1 MGASQGLTAA
11 CQPCYTE
18 SCCDDDTLDEK
29 STTYTRPLT
38 VHGFNVLSFGPG
50 SGPAGQVFEET
61 LRGLSRADR
70 SLLQFSSTAC
80 LVAVRWLIH
89 QGAAPDV
96 HDANGTTALHVA
108 CRSGSLPVVCEVLK
122 YSQLLEAVDI
132 AGWTPLHIAG
142 HMGRSEAV
150 RFLLQARA
158 SPHRRNASG
167 QTPAQISLDRVTREV
182 LQAAAEDGD
191 WEREMV
197 ALGDAEQEVED
208 GPEDYFAAFNMKED
222 RVGVPH
228 QCERELFFVT
238 PKASIKEV
246 TTFRKSLMKVLV
258 LLFNLKPSAGLA
270 FAVACGL
277 SESYGTA
284 ARALLHTEGAD
295 RSKIGNF
302 LGQDFS
308 LCLLVRFGVLDSL
321 PLLCTG
327 VISCLELSFSRI
339 QLPED
344 MDRMERLLHAAALV
358 WWRKHRALS
367 PSMLPTE
374 GTVEDDK
381 TSETKEL
388 VGHGLLQYISSAQ
401 VMSQLMF
408 STVML
413 HQVIHGDGTGAT
425 GTMSFDD
432 WANMNKGLEDVHKDI
447 PNFVTRPIY
456 DAICAK
462 FVPELCMAPSAQSPT
477 SRSQARSHIG
487 SESSEDEFMPYGQDK
502 KSSPIS
508 VNGQAEVSGPSA
520 FQQLA
525 QAEGWVQ
532 LNCHL
537 PIVASQQIR
546 PGSETLATE
555 GLGSGMTLVGAQDG
569 LTALMKVRAGSDAVL
584 PPGPLE
590 HGWVW
595 ASLCSI
601 CLLFS
606 TMPPG
611 KPVGAELAAPHAVVD
626 VRLLNVTEVDRE
638 ARSLTVATFSTHP
651 YRPKM
656 EGSEEGRP
664 LGDIPVIL
672 LMEDGRF
679 QELSLP
685 PLQMKVE
692 TEEELDAWVSLLAEK
707 NNIKLKDGK
716 HAITLA

>member
-61 LRGLSRADR
+61 LRGLSRSDR
-70 SLLQFSSTAC
+70 NLLQFASTPC
-80 LVAVRWLIH
+80 LAAVRWLIY
-89 QGAAPDV
+89 QGASPDV

-122 YSQLLEAVDI
+122 FSQLLEAVDI

-158 SPHRRNASG
+158 SPHRRNAAG
-167 QTPAQISLDRVTREV
+167 QTPAQISLDRITREV

-191 WEREMV
+191 WERGMV
-197 ALGDAEQEVED
+197 ALGDAEQEVEE
-208 GPEDYFAAFNMKED
+208 GPDDYFPAFNAKED

-246 TTFRKSLMKVLV
+246 TTFRKSLMKLLV

-277 SESYGTA
+277 SESYGAA

-321 PLLCTG
+321 PLLSTG
-327 VISCLELSFSRI
+327 VISCLEMSFSRI

-374 GTVEDDK
+374 GVGDEDK
-381 TSETKEL
+381 ASLSREL
-388 VGHGLLQYISSAQ
+388 IGHGLLQYITSAQ
-401 VMSQLMF
+401 VLSQLMF

-413 HQVIHGDGTGAT
+413 HQVIHGDGCGETGA
-425 GTMSFDD
+425 MSYEE
-432 WANMNKGLEDVHKDI
+432 WASMNKGLEDVHKDI
-447 PNFVTRPIY
+447 PGFVLRPIY
-456 DAICAK
+456 ETICEK
-462 FVPELCMAPSAQSPT
+462 FVPELCMAPSSQSPT
-477 SRSQARSHIG
+477 SRSQPRSHLG
-487 SESSEDEFMPYGQDK
+487 SDSSEDEFMPYGQDK
-502 KSSPIS
+502 KASPIS
-508 VNGQAEVSGPSA
+508 TNGQAQVTGPSA
-520 FQQLA
+520 FQHLA

-537 PIVASQQIR
+537 PIVESQQIR
-546 PGSETLATE
+546 PGSETLSE
-555 GLGSGMTLVGAQDG
+555 GLSSGMSVVGANDG
-569 LTALMKVRAGSDAVL
+569 LTALMKVRAGSDAAM

-611 KPVGAELAAPHAVVD
+611 KTVGSELAAPHAVVD
-626 VRLLNVTEVDRE
+626 VRLLHVTDVDRE

-651 YRPKM
+651 YRLKT
-656 EGSEEGRP
+656 EGAEEGRA
-664 LGDIPVIL
+664 LGDIPVVL

-685 PLQMKVE
+685 PLEMKVE

>member
-1 MGASQGLTAA
+1 
-11 CQPCYTE
+11 
-18 SCCDDDTLDEK
+18 
-29 STTYTRPLT
+29 
-38 VHGFNVLSFGPG
+38 
-50 SGPAGQVFEET
+50 
-61 LRGLSRADR
+61 
-70 SLLQFSSTAC
+70 
-80 LVAVRWLIH
+80 
-89 QGAAPDV
+89 
-96 HDANGTTALHVA
+96 
-108 CRSGSLPVVCEVLK
+108 VCEVLK
-122 YSQLLEAVDI
+122 FTQLLEAVDI

-158 SPHRRNASG
+158 SPHRRNAAG
-167 QTPAQISLDRVTREV
+167 QTPAQISLDRATREV

-191 WEREMV
+191 WERGMV
-197 ALGDAEQEVED
+197 SSGEAEQEIED
-208 GPEDYFAAFNMKED
+208 GAEDYFAAFNAKED

-246 TTFRKSLMKVLV
+246 TTFRKSLMKLLV

-277 SESYGTA
+277 SESYGAA

-327 VISCLELSFSRI
+327 VISCLEMAFARI

-367 PSMLPTE
+367 PSMLPPETTPE
-374 GTVEDDK
+374 
-381 TSETKEL
+381 SEPTGSNREL
-388 VGHGLLQYISSAQ
+388 VGHALLQYISSAQ
-401 VMSQLMF
+401 VLAQLMF

-413 HQVIHGDGTGAT
+413 HCIMHGDGTGEP
-425 GTMSFDD
+425 GEMSYEK
-432 WANMNKGLEDVHKDI
+432 WSAMNKGLEDINKDV
-447 PNFVTRPIY
+447 PELVQRPIY
-456 DAICAK
+456 DAVCKK
-462 FVPELCMAPSAQSPT
+462 FSPELCIVTTATYSPT
-477 SRSQARSHIG
+477 PSRAGLMQSRLG
-487 SESSEDEFMPYGQDK
+487 SDSSEDELLPYGQERR
-502 KSSPIS
+502 SASAVSPS
-508 VNGQAEVSGPSA
+508 DDTTEGPEGEPPSA
-520 FQQLA
+520 FQPIA

-537 PIVASQQIR
+537 PIIGSAQVR
-546 PGSETLATE
+546 PGSETL
-555 GLGSGMTLVGAQDG
+555 GSEQQVS
-569 LTALMKVRAGSDAVL
+569 SDAPANGEPAMEALRKAAALAGPGV
-584 PPGPLE
+584 PPGPPE
-590 HGWVW
+590 NGWVW

-606 TMPPG
+606 SLPPG
-611 KPVGAELAAPHAVVD
+611 RTLQGSTDLAAPHAVVD
-626 VRLLNVTEVDRE
+626 VRLLHVIDVDRE
-638 ARSLTVATFSTHP
+638 TCSLTVGTFSANP
-651 YRPKM
+651 YRPRT
-656 EGSEEGRP
+656 EGTHDDGRAV
-664 LGDIPVIL
+664 GDIPVVL

-679 QELSLP
+679 QELNLP
-685 PLQMKVE
+685 PLQMKVGS
-692 TEEELDAWVSLLAEK
+692 EEEMEMWISLLAEK

>member
-1 MGASQGLTAA
+1 MGASQGLTAI

-61 LRGLSRADR
+61 LRGLNRADR
-70 SLLQFSSTAC
+70 NLLQFAATSC
-80 LVAVRWLIH
+80 LVAVRWLVYH
-89 QGAAPDV
+89 GASPDV

-108 CRSGSLPVVCEVLK
+108 CRSGSLPLVCEVLK
-122 YSQLLEAVDI
+122 FAQLLEAVDI

-150 RFLLQARA
+150 RHLLQARA
-158 SPHRRNASG
+158 SPHRRNAAG
-167 QTPAQISLDRVTREV
+167 QTPAQISLDRITREV

-191 WEREMV
+191 WERGMV
-197 ALGDAEQEVED
+197 SMAEAEQEVEE
-208 GPEDYFAAFNMKED
+208 GPEDYFASFSIKED
-222 RVGVPH
+222 RVGVPN

-246 TTFRKSLMKVLV
+246 TTFRKSLMKLLV

-277 SESYGTA
+277 SESYGAA

-295 RSKIGNF
+295 KGKIGNF

-327 VISCLELSFSRI
+327 VISCLEMSFSRI

-367 PSMLPTE
+367 PSMLPAE
-374 GTVEDDK
+374 GVEEK
-381 TSETKEL
+381 TMDTREL

-401 VMSQLMF
+401 VLSQLMF

-413 HQVIHGDGTGAT
+413 HAVIHGDGSAELGD
-425 GTMSFDD
+425 MSFED
-432 WANMNKGLEDVHKDI
+432 WAVMNKGLEDVHKDI
-447 PNFVTRPIY
+447 PEFVQRPIY
-456 DAICAK
+456 DAIRKK
-462 FVPELCMAPSAQSPT
+462 FVPELCVAQSSMASPSSRGQARSRMGSDSSDEFQPYGQERQSAPSPGQDASAAAPSAFHQ
-477 SRSQARSHIG
+477 I
-487 SESSEDEFMPYGQDK
+487 
-502 KSSPIS
+502 
-508 VNGQAEVSGPSA
+508 
-520 FQQLA
+520 A

-537 PIVASQQIR
+537 PIVGSSQIR
-546 PGSETLATE
+546 PGSETLGTE
-555 GLGSGMTLVGAQDG
+555 AEVQEGFN
-569 LTALMKVRAGSDAVL
+569 ALMKVTAGSD
-584 PPGPLE
+584 PPGPPE

-606 TMPPG
+606 SMPPG
-611 KPVGAELAAPHAVVD
+611 KPAGSEQAAPHAVVD
-626 VRLLNVTEVDRE
+626 VRLLHVTEVSRE
-638 ARSLTVATFSTHP
+638 TLSLTVATFSAHP
-651 YRPKM
+651 YRPKT
-656 EGSEEGRP
+656 EGAVDDSRA
-664 LGDIPVIL
+664 LGDIPVVL

-679 QELSLP
+679 QELNLP

-692 TEEELDAWVSLLAEK
+692 SEEELDLWVGLLAEK